1 MDMESL
7 HDHYH
12 QPNLT
17 DRILAALRKAGV
29 NTEKLTRDD
38 LDQLDEFH
46 IRGRAATVELAALA
60 ALSADHVVLDLG
72 CGVGGPARFLAAE
85 YGCRVTGLDLVAAY
99 CDAATELTCLVG
111 LADRVDFRQG
121 DMREMPFDDNSFDR
135 IWSQHTIM
143 NIPDKAAF
151 AAEVRRVLRP
161 GGKAVFYEVC
171 AGNGEPVHLPVAWA
185 GTPEHSYLVAPSEF
199 QEVMAAAGL
208 REEMWEDVT
217 GAALAWADGMQASLG
232 NKPADARSRPGLG
245 LLMGPAAVQKG
256 KNLLRS
262 LREERIT
269 IVRGIFTA

>member
-1 MDMESL
+1 MDIKSL
-7 HDHYH
+7 RDHYH

-17 DRILAALRKAGV
+17 DRILAALRKAEV

-99 CDAATELTCLVG
+99 CDAATELTRLVG

-185 GTPEHSYLVAPSEF
+185 GTPEHSYLVAPAEF

-217 GAALAWADGMQASLG
+217 GTALAWADGREVSLG
-232 NKPADARSRPGLG
+232 NKPAEVRSRPGLG
-245 LLMGPAAVQKG
+245 LLMGPAAAQKG

-269 IVRGIFTA
+269 IVRGIFAA